1 MCNYVVK
8 KSEAFDGSPEPAAS
22 SIAFLKSIMASRH
35 MRVAGR
41 SFFADRIDGSGAQET
56 IMAEGQRC
64 RANSK

>member
-22 SIAFLKSIMASRH
+22 SIAFLKSIMASR
-35 MRVAGR
+35 RT
-41 SFFADRIDGSGAQET
+41 DGSGAQET